1 MTRSK
6 RFASTGVP
14 SFLGKNED
22 PLIELSKKIRQ
33 IHQKEGTID
42 ISLLRSLL
50 MLKFNVDFSWN
61 FYRLRY
67 SENQLLYFSLS
78 DTEIYYENLEDE
90 NALVGNVVLIFDDAS
105 LNTSLQLKVGARDFN
120 ELMVPVTMP
129 SEKIIKLDKPPSR

>member
-1 MTRSK
+1 MTPSK

-14 SFLGKNED
+14 SFLGKDEE
-22 PLIELSKKIRQ
+22 PLSELSKKIRQ
-33 IHQKEGTID
+33 IHQKEGVID

-78 DTEIYYENLEDE
+78 DTEIHYENLEDE
-90 NALVGNVVLIFDDAS
+90 NALVENVILIFDDVS

-120 ELMVPVTMP
+120 ELMIPVTMS
-129 SEKIIKLDKPPSR
+129 SEKVITIGNSPS